1 MKTQTNKK
9 KESRG
14 PSKTELWIERDFKI
28 HKKRGIENRLRFG
41 TILATFLG
49 AKVSTIL
56 LVGVFYFGRF
66 SRSKRR
72 V

>member
-1 MKTQTNKK
+1 MEVLKRSQKKKHENKEK
-9 KESRG
+9 KESLG
-14 PSKTELWIERDFKI
+14 PSKTELWIESGFKI
-28 HKKRGIENRLRFG
+28 HKIRGIENRLRFG

-56 LVGVFYFGRF
+56 LFGVFC
-66 SRSKRR
+66 